1 MSIAEEIF
9 SNEREGNYVGKSLRQ
24 WRTATVIVGI
34 SLVLAIQ
41 SAAAASRDSSPI
53 KRILVFG
60 DSLSA
65 GFGLRSSQAYPAL
78 LTEKLLEAGLNYEIT
93 NASQT
98 GGTTA
103 GGLQRLGPHLKRK
116 IDIFI
121 LELGIND
128 AFRGEAIAQIRNN
141 LQEIIDRAR
150 AKNPNV
156 HIIVCGMQLPNYT
169 ADDYVFAFGR
179 LYADLAGKKN
189 ATLIPY
195 FLEGVG
201 GDPNLNQPD
210 RIHPNAAGQKILA
223 ENVWRVLEP
232 IAREVAGESVEQ
244 PRH

>member
-1 MSIAEEIF
+1 M
-9 SNEREGNYVGKSLRQ
+9 GKSSKQ
-24 WRTATVIVGI
+24 WRTAALTSAI
-34 SLVLAIQ
+34 SLVFSAQ
-41 SAAAASRDSSPI
+41 SVTGAARDTSAV

-65 GFGLRSSQAYPAL
+65 GFGLKSSQAYPAL
-78 LTEKLLEAGLNYEIT
+78 LTEKLREAGLNYEIT
-93 NASQT
+93 NASQS

-116 IDIFI
+116 IDILI

-128 AFRGEAIAQIRNN
+128 AFRGEPIAQIRNN
-141 LQEIIDRAR
+141 LQEIIDRVKAR
-150 AKNPNV
+150 GPNV
-156 HIIVCGMQLPNYT
+156 RLIVCGMQLPNYT
-169 ADDYVFAFGR
+169 ADDYVFAFGQ
-179 LYADLAGKKN
+179 LYADLAAKNN

-210 RIHPNAAGQKILA
+210 RVHPNAAGQKILA

-232 IAREVAGESVEQ
+232 IAREVAATGTPARVQ
-244 PRH
+244 